1 MFTME
6 GATAVSA
13 PVNFGLLQNYWKIFF
28 LKVLVQKMQN
38 LGLLTHNFGKIL
50 RRNLEFDHT

>member
-1 MFTME
+1 ME